1 MKTVRL
7 SCEKKM
13 VLEPEFEIPLFY
25 NEITSVRLVSVTERL
40 KSRSRPSSSR
50 CSFILCLR
58 AEFIFLCFGS
68 WCRVQGGSGF
78 LSRLGIFVDVTF
90 SSYVY
95 RRMQRRI
102 AAAFLFHISR
112 FI

>member
-1 MKTVRL
+1 M
-7 SCEKKM
+7 
-13 VLEPEFEIPLFY
+13 
-25 NEITSVRLVSVTERL
+25 
-40 KSRSRPSSSR
+40 
-50 CSFILCLR
+50 
-58 AEFIFLCFGS
+58 
-68 WCRVQGGSGF
+68 QGGSGF

-102 AAAFLFHISR
+102 AVAFLFHISR